1 MITSRSRR
9 PGTKGRRRSPR
20 VAAGAVVV
28 LLTLLGLPVMP
39 VMPGVSMAAS
49 VARAESAGAAVGS
62 TASASGITPAV
73 TPDPTRALVTLTQV
87 APAVVKA
94 STDVTITGVV
104 TAPLTGPLSSP
115 TVQVRL
121 GRADIATR
129 TALDAW
135 ASGRTATSGP
145 TVARTTLATV
155 AAGTERPFS
164 VVVPADELR
173 TPDAFA
179 ALPLS
184 IEVVQEGASAS
195 IGMTRTFL
203 AWNSRKEF
211 EPIQVA
217 TLLPV
222 TLDPVVDL
230 FSQEEAVRDPA
241 WRSVIGPTSRLTRL
255 VEGTAGARVTLAVDP
270 AVFGP
275 AVDGATAGPS
285 GTPTPTTPTTP
296 APGATT
302 TAPSATAT
310 PTATA
315 TGTPTATAA
324 PTATPTGSAT
334 SSTGDPGGT
343 GGTDGAAGPDAVV
356 SGLADRLAATLR
368 DRTVVALPYAD
379 ADVAASGA
387 INPANAPVRSLVSRS
402 SVVADV
408 LGKPARADIAWPV
421 DGLLPNGREKQLQT
435 IWAGSTVK
443 KVAGIVVDQRSV
455 TAASSYTPTARRVAA
470 GGTRLLGYD
479 ARLSALLPRRTDPTP
494 VLATQR
500 YLAESLVL
508 LGERAGTPRSALVV
522 APRTYDPDPA
532 ALASFLA
539 TTASVPWLETVDA
552 ASLLT
557 DRPSEQAVAQQRP
570 AKQPPSAAPA
580 PTLTTARLSQMTTQ
594 RSTMLS
600 VSEVL
605 EDGEVFAAT
614 YGELLDELASA
625 RWRWNRVGWT
635 TLGTAVSADIT
646 AATRAIRV
654 VPRSVNLLAEQGTL
668 QVTVV
673 NGLDYVVDDIR
684 LKLVPNNP
692 RIQIVEQP
700 GPITIEPGSRA
711 IVPVQVSAVAAGR
724 AEINAF
730 LTTADGTIIGTPAAI
745 RVQAN
750 PLDATIYWVGGVL
763 AGIVLV
769 AGIARTAL
777 KGTSRIDE
785 IEDIE
790 AVTAAHA
797 AGEGRD
803 PR

>member
-1 MITSRSRR
+1 MITSGSRR
-9 PGTKGRRRSPR
+9 PGTRGRRRSPR

-28 LLTLLGLPVMP
+28 LLTLLGLPGLSAAGS
-39 VMPGVSMAAS
+39 GVGRAEAVEAAAS
-49 VARAESAGAAVGS
+49 AGLGAVG
-62 TASASGITPAV
+62 PAV
-73 TPDPTRALVTLTQV
+73 TPDPARALVTLTQV
-87 APAVVKA
+87 APAVVTP

-104 TAPLTGPLSSP
+104 TAPLTGPLISP

-121 GRADIATR
+121 GRADIASR

-145 TVARTTLATV
+145 TVARATLATV
-155 AAGTERPFS
+155 AAGRESPFS

-173 TPDAFA
+173 SPDAFA
-179 ALPLS
+179 ALPIS
-184 IEVVQEGASAS
+184 IEVMQEGGSTS

-217 TLLPV
+217 TMLPV

-230 FSQEEAVRDPA
+230 FSQEEKVRDPA
-241 WRSVIGPTSRLTRL
+241 WRSVIGPTSRLSRL

-275 AVDGATAGPS
+275 TVDGATSGPDAPS
-285 GTPTPTTPTTP
+285 GTPVTPTPGATAPPAEPATPAATTAATTAPTTP
-296 APGATT
+296 
-302 TAPSATAT
+302 ATAT
-310 PTATA
+310 PT
-315 TGTPTATAA
+315 TGTAVTR
-324 PTATPTGSAT
+324 
-334 SSTGDPGGT
+334 D
-343 GGTDGAAGPDAVV
+343 TDGSVGPDAVV
-356 SGLADRLAATLR
+356 SELADRLAETLR

-402 SVVADV
+402 SVVAEV

-421 DGLLPNGREKQLQT
+421 DGLLPSGRERQLQT
-435 IWAGSTVK
+435 IWAGTTVK
-443 KVAGIVVDQRSV
+443 AVTGIVVDQRSI
-455 TAASSYTPTARRVAA
+455 TGTSSYTPTARRVAA

-479 ARLSALLPRRTDPTP
+479 ARLSSLLPRRTDPTP

-522 APRTYDPDPA
+522 APRTYDPDPQ
-532 ALASFLA
+532 ALSSFLA
-539 TTASVPWLETVDA
+539 TTASVPWLEPVDA

-557 DRPSEQAVAQQRP
+557 ERGAERAVAQQRP
-570 AKQPPSAAPA
+570 AKQPASAAPA

-625 RWRWNRVGWT
+625 RWRWNRAGWI
-635 TLGTAVSADIT
+635 TLGSAVSADIT

-654 VPRSVNLLAEQGTL
+654 VSRSVNLLAEQGTL

-711 IVPVQVSAVAAGR
+711 IVPVQVAAVAAGR
-724 AEINAF
+724 AEINAY

-745 RVQAN
+745 KVQAN

-769 AGIARTAL
+769 AGIARTVL

-797 AGEGRD
+797 AGEVRD

>member
-1 MITSRSRR
+1 MSGIS
-9 PGTKGRRRSPR
+9 
-20 VAAGAVVV
+20 AAG
-28 LLTLLGLPVMP
+28 
-39 VMPGVSMAAS
+39 S
-49 VARAESAGAAVGS
+49 VARAEAAGSA
-62 TASASGITPAV
+62 ASASGATPAI

-145 TVARTTLATV
+145 TVARATLATV
-155 AAGTERPFS
+155 PAGTERSFS

-173 TPDAFA
+173 SPDAFA

-217 TLLPV
+217 TMLPV

-285 GTPTPTTPTTP
+285 APSGTPTPTPTTP

-310 PTATA
+310 PTAPSDTPSDTA

-334 SSTGDPGGT
+334 TATPTGSATTGTGDTGGNGDS

-356 SGLADRLAATLR
+356 SELADRLATTLR

-387 INPANAPVRSLVSRS
+387 INPANAPVRSLVSRA
-402 SVVADV
+402 SVVAEV

-435 IWAGSTVK
+435 IWGGSTVK

-455 TAASSYTPTARRVAA
+455 TGVSSYTPTARRVAA

-479 ARLSALLPRRTDPTP
+479 ARLSALLPQRTDPTP

-500 YLAESLVL
+500 YLAETLVL

-522 APRTYDPDPA
+522 APRTYDPDPQ
-532 ALASFLA
+532 ALSSFLA

-557 DRPSEQAVAQQRP
+557 DRPSERAVAQQRP
-570 AKQPPSAAPA
+570 AKQPASAAPA

-625 RWRWNRVGWT
+625 RWRWNREGWT

-654 VPRSVNLLAEQGTL
+654 VSRSINLLAEQGTL

-711 IVPVQVSAVAAGR
+711 IVPVQVAAVAAGR
-724 AEINAF
+724 AEINAY
-730 LTTADGTIIGTPAAI
+730 LTTADGTIIGTSAAI
-745 RVQAN
+745 KVQAN

-763 AGIVLV
+763 AGIVLI
-769 AGIARTAL
+769 AGIARTVL

-797 AGEGRD
+797 AGEGGD

>member
-1 MITSRSRR
+1 M
-9 PGTKGRRRSPR
+9 
-20 VAAGAVVV
+20 

-39 VMPGVSMAAS
+39 GMSGISAAGS
-49 VARAESAGAAVGS
+49 VARAEAAGSA
-62 TASASGITPAV
+62 ASASGATPAI

-145 TVARTTLATV
+145 TVARATLATV
-155 AAGTERPFS
+155 PAGTERSFS

-173 TPDAFA
+173 SPDAFA

-217 TLLPV
+217 TMLPV

-285 GTPTPTTPTTP
+285 APSGTPTPTPTTP

-310 PTATA
+310 PTAPSDTPSDTA

-334 SSTGDPGGT
+334 TATPTGSATTGTGDTGGNGDS

-356 SGLADRLAATLR
+356 SELADRLATTLR

-387 INPANAPVRSLVSRS
+387 INPANAPVRSLVSRA
-402 SVVADV
+402 SVVAEV

-435 IWAGSTVK
+435 IWGGSTVK

-455 TAASSYTPTARRVAA
+455 TGVSSYTPTARRVAA

-479 ARLSALLPRRTDPTP
+479 ARLSALLPQRTDPTP

-500 YLAESLVL
+500 YLAETLVL

-522 APRTYDPDPA
+522 APRTYDPDPQ
-532 ALASFLA
+532 ALSSFLA

-557 DRPSEQAVAQQRP
+557 DRPSERAVAQQRP
-570 AKQPPSAAPA
+570 AKQPASAAPA

-625 RWRWNRVGWT
+625 RWRWNREGWT

-654 VPRSVNLLAEQGTL
+654 VSRSINLLAEQGTL

-711 IVPVQVSAVAAGR
+711 IVPVQVAAVAAGR
-724 AEINAF
+724 AEINAY
-730 LTTADGTIIGTPAAI
+730 LTTADGTIIGTSAAI
-745 RVQAN
+745 KVQAN

-763 AGIVLV
+763 AGIVLI
-769 AGIARTAL
+769 AGIARTVL

-797 AGEGRD
+797 AGEGGD